1 MTAVRQAPPSVPLLL
16 ALSSL
21 GSVLA
26 PLNSTMIAI
35 ALPDIR
41 QEFAL
46 SHAAVAWLVSGY
58 LIAMAVAQPI
68 GGRLGDQI
76 GRERVYRGGLLA
88 FLVFSVAAALAPN
101 FLSLVVLRIAQ
112 AVAGAVLIPNGTA
125 MLRTHAPSHKL
136 GRLNGI
142 NGSVISVAAATG
154 PLLGAG
160 VLEVGSWRWMFP
172 LSIPVVLLA
181 LVLLRRLHISEASRP
196 PRMPID
202 WLGMALFV
210 ALLGVVTLQLSAIR
224 EGEGGVTVAARW
236 FVAIAVAAAFI
247 WRQRVSASPT
257 AEWRLFRS
265 RSFSG
270 ATAYVLFT
278 NFAMYTT
285 VLMIPFFI
293 REVQGKGSLTS
304 GLLLAAMSAL
314 VAITSP
320 FGGRI
325 SDARGRR
332 LPAQLGAAMM
342 TAGALALL
350 AGLHRDVSGVYL
362 AGCLALLGVGLGLGT
377 GAATT
382 AAVESAPARLA
393 GSAAGTSSMMR
404 YIGSIVGAGI
414 LAGVLSN
421 SNAGQADVATFRLLA
436 TAIACTAALAIVAAA
451 FIHRRAPADS
461 PSLVSNR

>member
-1 MTAVRQAPPSVPLLL
+1 MPSGRPPPPSVPLLL

-46 SHAAVAWLVSGY
+46 SHGAVAWLVSGY

-76 GRERVYRGGLLA
+76 GRERVYRGGLIA
-88 FLVFSVAAALAPN
+88 FLVFSVASALAPN

-125 MLRTHAPSHKL
+125 MLRTQAPPHQL

-142 NGSVISVAAATG
+142 NGSVISLAAAAG

-172 LSIPVVLLA
+172 LSIPIVLLA
-181 LVLLRRLHISEASRP
+181 LVLLRRLRISEAARP

-202 WLGMALFV
+202 WIGMALFV
-210 ALLGVVTLQLSAIR
+210 ALLVAVTLQLSAIR
-224 EGEGGVTVAARW
+224 EGEGGVMVTARW
-236 FVAIAVAAAFI
+236 GLAIAVAVAFT
-247 WRQRVSASPT
+247 WRQRVSSSPT

-270 ATAYVLFT
+270 ATAYVLLT

-293 REVQGKGSLTS
+293 RDVQGKGALTA

-314 VAITSP
+314 FAITSP
-320 FGGRI
+320 FGGRL

-332 LPAQLGAAMM
+332 PPAQLGAVMM
-342 TAGALALL
+342 TVGALALL
-350 AGLHRDVSGVYL
+350 AGLQRDVSAIYL

-382 AAVESAPARLA
+382 AAVESAPPRLA

-421 SNAGQADVATFRLLA
+421 SSAGTAGVATFRVLA
-436 TAIACTAALAIVAAA
+436 IAIACTAALGFVAATY
-451 FIHRRAPADS
+451 IHRRAPADL
-461 PSLVSNR
+461 PSVVNNR